1 MQTPVGCR
9 GDDIAARPLGYRP
22 DRHRCQAFLFSPL
35 GEGGCVAQ
43 GDVRACWPRCVYG
56 QAGVHVR
63 GYAPAGDRA
72 AHGGVC
78 AGAWA
83 CAPVR
88 EVGWLLAVSLLAG
101 WVVMFRLCYL
111 VTLHNQPDTNFRDLL
126 ISVGDFRRGLVYH
139 QVA

>member
-43 GDVRACWPRCVYG
+43 GD
-56 QAGVHVR
+56 AGVYVR

-101 WVVMFRLCYL
+101 WVVMFRL
-111 VTLHNQPDTNFRDLL
+111 
-126 ISVGDFRRGLVYH
+126 
-139 QVA
+139 